1 MTRRS
6 HLIRRPAAA
15 LFAALA
21 LGLALPATAH
31 AQEGD
36 GPAVGAV
43 PPDFTVRP
51 VTKDGPMAA
60 PITLSQLHGKT
71 VVIAFFPK
79 ARTPG
84 CTTQMTAYR
93 DQYATL
99 FHGGKDIV
107 LLGVSTDSDA
117 DLTSWAKEAHFPF
130 AFVSD
135 ADGKI
140 GKAYGALTAL
150 RFGFAKR
157 LLFVVG
163 PDGKV
168 AYKATPFRQS
178 SDEAYKELA
187 QAIDKVAT
195 K

>member
-1 MTRRS
+1 MKRRM
-6 HLIRRPAAA
+6 IAPIAAVA
-15 LFAALA
+15 VSVA
-21 LGLALPATAH
+21 LGFLVPIGAG
-31 AQEGD
+31 AQDSGD
-36 GPAVGAV
+36 GPAVGTV

-51 VTKDGPMAA
+51 VTKDGAMAA
-60 PITLSQLHGKT
+60 PITLSAMKGKT

-93 DQYATL
+93 DQYPDL
-99 FHGGKDIV
+99 FNGGKNV
-107 LLGVSTDSDA
+107 MLLGVSTDSDA
-117 DLTSWAKEAHFPF
+117 DLTSWAKEAGFPF

-135 ADGKI
+135 HDGKI

-150 RFGFAKR
+150 RMGFSKR

-178 SDEAYKELA
+178 SAEAYTELA
-187 QAIDKVAT
+187 QAIDKVAA